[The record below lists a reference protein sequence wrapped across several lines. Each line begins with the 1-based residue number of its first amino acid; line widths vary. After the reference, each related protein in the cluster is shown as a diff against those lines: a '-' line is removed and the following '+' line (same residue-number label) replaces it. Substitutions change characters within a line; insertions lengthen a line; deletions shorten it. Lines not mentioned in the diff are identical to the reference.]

1 MNTAPHALVVGAG
14 PAGLAAA
21 GSLRA
26 RGQSFEL
33 LEKSRSLAAPW
44 HGHYDSLRLHTDK
57 RHSALPGLP
66 FPANYPRY
74 VSKGQFLSYLR
85 DYADRFDIRPR
96 WGKEVVSA
104 RWEGGFWELRT
115 AYDDVYRARNLV
127 VATGHTA
134 RPNVPYIPG
143 LEDSPITVVH
153 SSGYRNADPY
163 KGKRVLVV
171 GFGNSAG
178 EIARDLYEG
187 GATPVIAVRGPVNVV
202 PREFFGVPLLS
213 VVVPFSLVPTAVVDA
228 MSAPLI
234 FAARGTLKG
243 TGLEK
248 SPYGPFTQAQKYGR
262 VPLIDTGIIP
272 LMRQKR
278 VPKMAGVTRVD
289 GHLVV
294 FDDGSSER
302 FDAMVL
308 ATGFKPTAQRMFTP
322 DLFDEVGTPRA
333 FGGTPASEGLYFC
346 GFRVVP
352 TGMLREI
359 SLEARKIGARIA
371 TDAL

>member
-1 MNTAPHALVVGAG
+1 MDRTGTVCYIGCMDNAPCALVVGAG
-14 PAGLAAA
+14 PAGLAVA
-21 GSLRA
+21 GSLRD
-26 RGQSFEL
+26 RGLSFEL
-33 LEKSRSLAAPW
+33 LEKSRSLAASW
-44 HGHYDSLRLHTDK
+44 RGHYDSLRLHTDK

-66 FPANYPRY
+66 YQTGYPRY
-74 VSKGQFLSYLR
+74 VTKDQFLDYLQ

-96 WGKEVVSA
+96 WGEEVVSA
-104 RWEGGFWELRT
+104 RWEEGFWELRT
-115 AYDDVYRARNLV
+115 ASEAYRARNLV

-134 RPNVPYIPG
+134 RPNVPDIPG
-143 LEDSPITVVH
+143 LDDSPITVVH
-153 SSGYRNADPY
+153 SSGYRNAVPY
-163 KGKRVLVV
+163 RGKRVLVM

-187 GATPVIAVRGPVNVV
+187 GASPTLAVRSPVNVV

-213 VVVPFSLVPTAVVDA
+213 VAVPFSLAPAAVVDV

-234 FAARGTLKG
+234 LAARGTLKG

-248 SPYGPFTQAQKYGR
+248 PAYGPFAQAQKRG
-262 VPLIDTGIIP
+262 
-272 LMRQKR
+272 
-278 VPKMAGVTRVD
+278 PKMPGVARVD

-308 ATGFKPTAQRMFTP
+308 ATGFRPNAQAMFLP
-322 DLFDEVGTPRA
+322 NLGLFDEMGVPRA
-333 FGGTPASEGLYFC
+333 FGGTPASQGLYFC
-346 GFRVVP
+346 GFHVVP

-359 SLEARKIGARIA
+359 SLEARKIGTRIA
-371 TDAL
+371 ADAR

>member
-1 MNTAPHALVVGAG
+1 VDTARHALVVGAG
-14 PAGLAAA
+14 PAGLAVA

-26 RGQSFEL
+26 RGLSFEL
-33 LEKSRSLAAPW
+33 LEKSRSLAASW
-44 HGHYDSLRLHTDK
+44 YGHYDSLRLHTDK

-66 FPANYPRY
+66 YPADYPRY
-74 VSKGQFLSYLR
+74 VTKGQFLDYLH
-85 DYADRFDIRPR
+85 DYANRFNIRPR
-96 WGKEVVSA
+96 WEEEAISA

-115 AYDDVYRARNLV
+115 TSDAYRARNLV

-134 RPNVPYIPG
+134 RPNVPVIPG
-143 LEDSPITVVH
+143 LDDSPITVVH
-153 SSGYRNADPY
+153 SSGYRNAVPY
-163 KGKRVLVV
+163 RGKRVLVV

-187 GATPVIAVRGPVNVV
+187 GANPALAVRGPVNVV
-202 PREFFGVPLLS
+202 PREFFGMPLLY
-213 VVVPFSLVPTAVVDA
+213 VAVPFSLAPAAFVDA

-248 SPYGPFTQAQKYGR
+248 PPYGPFTQAQKYGR

-278 VPKMAGVTRVD
+278 VPKMAGVARVD
-289 GHLVV
+289 RHLVV

-308 ATGFKPTAQRMFTP
+308 ATGFKPTAQRMFP
-322 DLFDEVGTPRA
+322 PELGHFDEMGMPRA
-333 FGGTPASEGLYFC
+333 FGGRPPRRGSTSAASASSRRGCCVRSPWRPA
-346 GFRVVP
+346 R
-352 TGMLREI
+352 
-359 SLEARKIGARIA
+359 
-371 TDAL
+371 